1 MAVQRVLTMPVT
13 EAGGVLR
20 LVRIALWGL
29 VALAVGMAAYLLLEA
44 RTATPSQPAQS
55 YASAIGGPFLLTDPA
70 GKPVSNETLKGKP
83 FAIFFGFTRCPDVCP
98 TTLNR
103 MAALRKALGADRDKF
118 NIVFVSVDPGH
129 DKPADI
135 GQYVAL
141 FGTPI
146 IGLTGTDAQIAQVVK
161 AYHVFYEKVPQPG
174 GDYTIDHTAT
184 VFLMGRKGEFVTTID
199 HQEAQDT
206 ALAKLKRLIAAG

>member
-1 MAVQRVLTMPVT
+1 MPGT
-13 EAGGVLR
+13 ETGGRLR
-20 LVRIALWGL
+20 TVRMALWGL
-29 VALAVGMAAYLLLEA
+29 VALAAGVAAYLFVEGRSA
-44 RTATPSQPAQS
+44 PTSPAQS
-55 YASAIGGPFLLTDPA
+55 YASAIGGPFVLTDPA

-103 MAALRKALGADRDKF
+103 MAALRKQLGADGDKF

-135 GQYVAL
+135 GSYVAL

-146 IGLTGTDAQIAQVVK
+146 IGLTGSDAQIARAVK
-161 AYHVFYEKVPQPG
+161 AYHVFYERVPQPG
-174 GDYTIDHTAT
+174 GDYTIDHTVT
-184 VFLMGRKGEFVTTID
+184 VFLMGRQGEFVTTID
-199 HQEAQDT
+199 HQEGQDV
-206 ALAKLKRLIAAG
+206 ALAKLKRLIAAS

>member
-1 MAVQRVLTMPVT
+1 MAARKAATMSGT
-13 EAGGVLR
+13 EVGGRLR
-20 LVRIALWGL
+20 MVRIALWGL
-29 VALAVGMAAYLLLEA
+29 VALAAGVAAYLFVQGQSA
-44 RTATPSQPAQS
+44 PSSPAQS
-55 YASAIGGPFLLTDPA
+55 YASAIGGPFVLTDPA

-103 MAALRKALGADRDKF
+103 MAALRKALGSDGRKF

-146 IGLTGTDAQIAQVVK
+146 TGLTGTDAQIAQVVK

-184 VFLMGRKGEFVTTID
+184 VFLMGRQGEFVTTID
-199 HQEAQDT
+199 HQEGQDT
-206 ALAKLKRLIAAG
+206 ALAKLKRLIAAS

>member
-1 MAVQRVLTMPVT
+1 MPGI
-13 EAGGVLR
+13 EAGGRLR

-29 VALAVGMAAYLLLEA
+29 VALAAGVAAYLFVQRQSA
-44 RTATPSQPAQS
+44 PPSPAQS
-55 YASAIGGPFLLTDPA
+55 YARAIGGPFVLTDPA

-103 MAALRKALGADRDKF
+103 LAALRKQLGADGLKF
-118 NIVFVSVDPGH
+118 NIVYVSVDPGH

-135 GQYVAL
+135 GHYVAL

-184 VFLMGRKGEFVTTID
+184 IFLMGREGEFVTTVD
-199 HQEAQDT
+199 HQEGQDT

>member
-1 MAVQRVLTMPVT
+1 MPARKAAIMPGT
-13 EAGGVLR
+13 EAGGRLR
-20 LVRIALWGL
+20 VVRIALWGL
-29 VALAVGMAAYLLLEA
+29 VALAAGVAAYLFLQGRSA
-44 RTATPSQPAQS
+44 PVTPAQS
-55 YASAIGGPFLLTDPA
+55 YASTIGGPFVLTDPA
-70 GKPVSNETLKGKP
+70 GKAVSNETLKGKP

-103 MAALRKALGADRDKF
+103 MAALRKGLGADGDKF

-146 IGLTGTDAQIAQVVK
+146 IGLTGTNAQIAQVVK
-161 AYHVFYEKVPQPG
+161 AYHVFYETVPQRG

-184 VFLMGRKGEFVTTID
+184 VFLMGRQGEFVTTID
-199 HQEAQDT
+199 HQEGQDT
-206 ALAKLKRLIAAG
+206 ALAKLKRLIAAS

>member
-1 MAVQRVLTMPVT
+1 MLARKVAIMPGT
-13 EAGGVLR
+13 KAGGRLR
-20 LVRIALWGL
+20 VIRIALWGL
-29 VALAVGMAAYLLLEA
+29 VALAAGVAAYLFVQGQSA
-44 RTATPSQPAQS
+44 PPSPAQS
-55 YASAIGGPFLLTDPA
+55 YASEIGGSFVLTDPA
-70 GKPVSNETLKGKP
+70 GKAVSNETLKGKP

-103 MAALRKALGADRDKF
+103 MAALRKQLGADWDRF

-146 IGLTGTDAQIAQVVK
+146 IGLTGTEAQIAQIVK

-174 GDYTIDHTAT
+174 GDYMIDHTAT
-184 VFLMGRKGEFVTTID
+184 VFLMGRQGEFVTTID
-199 HQEAQDT
+199 HQEGQDT
-206 ALAKLKRLIAAG
+206 ALAKLKRLIAAS

>member
-1 MAVQRVLTMPVT
+1 MPARKAAIMSRI
-13 EAGGVLR
+13 EAGGRLR
-20 LVRIALWGL
+20 IVRYALWGL
-29 VALAVGMAAYLLLEA
+29 VALAAGVTAYLFLQGRSA
-44 RTATPSQPAQS
+44 PPSPAQS
-55 YASAIGGPFLLTDPA
+55 YASAIGGPFVLTDPA
-70 GKPVSNETLKGKP
+70 GRAVSDETLKGKP

-98 TTLNR
+98 TTLSR
-103 MAALRKALGADRDKF
+103 LAALRKQLGADGQKF
-118 NIVFVSVDPGH
+118 NIVYVSVDPGH

-184 VFLMGRKGEFVTTID
+184 VFLMGRQGEFVSTID
-199 HQEAQDT
+199 HQEGQHT
-206 ALAKLKRLIAAG
+206 ALAKLKRLIAAS

>member
-1 MAVQRVLTMPVT
+1 MRFRKVATMAGIEP
-13 EAGGVLR
+13 GGRLR
-20 LVRIALWGL
+20 IARLALWGL
-29 VALAVGMAAYLLLEA
+29 VALAAGVAAYLFVQGRDA
-44 RTATPSQPAQS
+44 PPSPALS
-55 YASAIGGPFLLTDPA
+55 YASAVGGPFVLTDPA

-103 MAALRKALGADRDKF
+103 MAALRKALGADGDKF

-135 GQYVAL
+135 GQYIAL

-184 VFLMGRKGEFVTTID
+184 VFLMGRQGEFVTTID

-206 ALAKLKRLIAAG
+206 ALAKLKRLIATR

>member
-1 MAVQRVLTMPVT
+1 MLVRKVTTMSHTEVSGPLRV
-13 EAGGVLR
+13 
-20 LVRIALWGL
+20 VRIALWGL
-29 VALAVGMAAYLLLEA
+29 VALAAGVAAYLFVQGQSA
-44 RTATPSQPAQS
+44 PSSPAQS
-55 YASAIGGPFLLTDPA
+55 YARAIGGPFVLTDPA

-103 MAALRKALGADRDKF
+103 MAALRKALGSDGGKF

-184 VFLMGRKGEFVTTID
+184 VFLMGRQGEFVTTID
-199 HQEAQDT
+199 HQEGQDT
-206 ALAKLKRLIAAG
+206 ALAKLKGLIAAS